1 MSQAKQD
8 QPSNDVSQPPPLPPP
23 TWGQIFAITPPP
35 QIIDNYIAS
44 QARLVITD
52 VGILAQAHGS

>member
-1 MSQAKQD
+1 MSNMSQARMLA
-8 QPSNDVSQPPPLPPP
+8 PPPPPP
-23 TWGQIFAITPPP
+23 TWGQIFAITPP

-52 VGILAQAHGS
+52 VGILAQAHNS